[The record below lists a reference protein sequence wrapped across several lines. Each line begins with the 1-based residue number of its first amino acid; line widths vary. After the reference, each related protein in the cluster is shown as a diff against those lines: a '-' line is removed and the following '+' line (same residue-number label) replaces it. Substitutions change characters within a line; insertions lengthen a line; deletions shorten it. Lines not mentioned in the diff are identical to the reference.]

1 MGYIEFRKINKLYE
15 GGVHAIEDVSF
26 DIEQGQFTV
35 LVGPSGCGKST
46 FLRMLAGL
54 EEVTTGI
61 IKMDGK
67 IINEVHPKDRNISM
81 VFQNYALY
89 PHLTVY
95 ENIAFGLRLKR
106 VETPVLDDSGKVI
119 KTKIGKI
126 PQEEIDKRVKEVA
139 AKLELTDYL
148 SRKPKQLSGGQKQR
162 VALARAL
169 VRNNDVF
176 LLDEPL
182 SNLDAKLRVEMR
194 KVIKALHQNVKKPF
208 VYVTHDQVEAM
219 TMADKIV
226 VLKLGVIQ
234 QIGSPKEIY
243 DEPSNLFVATFFGS
257 PSMSIVDGILKEE
270 KGQLYV
276 ELLNKDKLFI
286 PKDLHAQ
293 FLDYSLI
300 DKPVKIGFRPTSYR
314 VNKPDHIDHYSKLH
328 GEIYYKELF
337 GSETLIKIKVSEK
350 DHMDVFVPNQT
361 NIKIG
366 DTIEL
371 YAHTAMMKVFD
382 PVTEKSIFGTTKELT
397 FKEVD
402 YCLNGSEIIF
412 SLGDKKHVYPIGN
425 RVINSLKEKGTLSV
439 SVDTEHV
446 SLQKIDNAICL
457 TGEISSIK
465 NLFSRNALFIK
476 VKDRKEPLIAF
487 ANKNEK
493 HQVGDKISA
502 YVSFDYVKLTDEN
515 HISLLSKYDIKNSLT
530 GEDLTNVKFALKIT
544 SNIDKLDIPY
554 VGIKAITFRKDEHL
568 QKGSAYKIK
577 AICLDSEP
585 YKEGTLL
592 YYKFKGMRG
601 YLTAILDKKI
611 DIVKKPIVKLE
622 IPKQ

>member
-1 MGYIEFRKINKLYE
+1 MAYIEFHRINKLYE

-26 DIEQGQFTV
+26 GIEKGQFTV

-54 EEVTTGI
+54 EEVTTGT

-95 ENIAFGLRLKR
+95 ENIAFGLKLKR
-106 VETPVLDDSGKVI
+106 IKTPVTNEAGEVVRYRTSP
-119 KTKIGKI
+119 I
-126 PQEEIDKRVKEVA
+126 PKEEIDQKVKEVA
-139 AKLELTDYL
+139 EKLELTAYL

-194 KVIKALHQNVKKPF
+194 KVIKTLHQNVKKPF

-257 PSMSIVDGILKEE
+257 PSMSIIDGTLIEDKGSLCVQLK
-270 KGQLYV
+270 
-276 ELLNKDKLFI
+276 NNDKLYI
-286 PKDLHAQ
+286 PKDLINE
-293 FLDYSLI
+293 FLDYSMVGK
-300 DKPVKIGFRPTSYR
+300 DVKLGFRPTSYR
-314 VNKPDHIDHYSKLH
+314 VSKPEHIDHYSMIH
-328 GEIYYKELF
+328 GEVFYKELF
-337 GSETLIKIKVSEK
+337 GSETLIKAKIAEGNNI
-350 DHMDVFVPNQT
+350 DVFIPNDI
-361 NIKIG
+361 NPKIG

-371 YAHTAMMKVFD
+371 YAHTARMKIFD
-382 PVTEKSIFGTTKELT
+382 PVSERSIFGTTKTLT
-397 FKEVD
+397 IKDINYEIND
-402 YCLNGSEIIF
+402 ENIIF
-412 SLGDKKHVYPIGN
+412 DFAGENHLYPIEK
-425 RVINSLKEKGTLSV
+425 RVINSIEKHGKLNISF
-439 SVDTEHV
+439 DTENIT
-446 SLQKIDNAICL
+446 LE
-457 TGEISSIK
+457 EIPHSISISGKVVLVK
-465 NLFSRNALFIK
+465 NLFNRNAIFVE
-476 VKDRKEPLIAF
+476 VKGRKEPLF
-487 ANKNEK
+487 FYLNKDKKIE
-493 HQVGDKISA
+493 VGDKVTMFIDYD
-502 YVSFDYVKLTDEN
+502 YVSFHNVDNTP
-515 HISLLSKYDIKNSLT
+515 ILSRYDIVN
-530 GEDLTNVKFALKIT
+530 EVKESDITIVKKAFKIT
-544 SNIDKLDIPY
+544 NGDNIKVPLMG
-554 VGIKAITFRKDEHL
+554 VKAITNRKDVR
-568 QKGSAYKIK
+568 GSKEEFYKVK
-577 AICLDSEP
+577 AICLDVED
-585 YKEGTLL
+585 YNGNTLL
-592 YYKFKGMRG
+592 YYKIKGMKG

-611 DIVKKPIVKLE
+611 DMVKQPIVKLK
-622 IPKQ
+622 IPKK